1 MITWDKIVKA
11 VAGAAGAVWGL
22 FGGRDT
28 MLTVMLALMAIDYIT
43 GLVIGWVG
51 KSPKTDSGHLSS
63 AVGWAGL
70 AKKAGELLAVI
81 VGVLLDMLAVEQLG
95 YQGAVFRTGMMLYII
110 ATEGISVLENLGLL
124 GVPLPG
130 FVRKALEQLQQQSGE
145 GSGGT
150 PEN

>member
-11 VAGAAGAVWGL
+11 LSAAIGAVWGL

-95 YQGAVFRTGMMLYII
+95 LQAAMFRTGMILYIV

-130 FVRKALEQLQQQSGE
+130 CVVKALEQLREKSDTGAQKE
-145 GSGGT
+145 V
-150 PEN
+150 

>member
-11 VAGAAGAVWGL
+11 LSAAIGAVWGL

-95 YQGAVFRTGMMLYII
+95 LQGAMFRTGMILYIV
-110 ATEGISVLENLGLL
+110 ATEGISVLENLGIL
-124 GVPLPG
+124 GVPMPG
-130 FVRKALEQLQQQSGE
+130 FVAKALEQMREKSDTGAQKE
-145 GSGGT
+145 V
-150 PEN
+150 

>member
-11 VAGAAGAVWGL
+11 LSAAIGAVWGL

-28 MLTVMLALMAIDYIT
+28 MLTVMLALMAIDYIP

-95 YQGAVFRTGMMLYII
+95 LQAAMFRTGMILYIV

-130 FVRKALEQLQQQSGE
+130 FVVKALEQLREKSDTGAQKE
-145 GSGGT
+145 V
-150 PEN
+150 

>member
-11 VAGAAGAVWGL
+11 LSAAIGAVWGL

-95 YQGAVFRTGMMLYII
+95 LQGAMFRTGMILYIV
-110 ATEGISVLENLGLL
+110 ATEGSSVLENLGIL

-130 FVRKALEQLQQQSGE
+130 FVVKALEQLREKSDTGAQKE
-145 GSGGT
+145 V
-150 PEN
+150 

>member
-11 VAGAAGAVWGL
+11 LSAAIGAVWGL

-95 YQGAVFRTGMMLYII
+95 LQAAMFRTGMILYIV

-130 FVRKALEQLQQQSGE
+130 FVVKALEQLREKSDTGAQKE
-145 GSGGT
+145 G
-150 PEN
+150 

>member
-11 VAGAAGAVWGL
+11 LSAAIGAVWGL

-70 AKKAGELLAVI
+70 TKKAGELLAVI

-95 YQGAVFRTGMMLYII
+95 LQAAMFRTGMILYIV
-110 ATEGISVLENLGLL
+110 ATEGISVLENLGIL
-124 GVPLPG
+124 GVPMPG
-130 FVRKALEQLQQQSGE
+130 FVVKALEQLREKSDTGAQKE
-145 GSGGT
+145 V
-150 PEN
+150 

>member
-1 MITWDKIVKA
+1 
-11 VAGAAGAVWGL
+11 
-22 FGGRDT
+22 

-95 YQGAVFRTGMMLYII
+95 LQAAMFRTGMILYIV
-110 ATEGISVLENLGLL
+110 ATEGISVLENLGIL
-124 GVPLPG
+124 GVPMPG
-130 FVRKALEQLQQQSGE
+130 FVVKALEQMQQASEDG
-145 GSGGT
+145 GSGTKGI
-150 PEN
+150 

>member
-28 MLTVMLALMAIDYIT
+28 MLTVMLALMAIDYVT
-43 GLVIGWVG
+43 GLVIGWIG

-63 AVGWAGL
+63 SVGWAGL

-81 VGVLLDMLAVEQLG
+81 VGVLLGRRRKSPMEMAMEMHMSVEAIHRRQRSIMDKMRA
-95 YQGAVFRTGMMLYII
+95 GA
-110 ATEGISVLENLGLL
+110 
-124 GVPLPG
+124 
-130 FVRKALEQLQQQSGE
+130 
-145 GSGGT
+145 
-150 PEN
+150 

>member
-11 VAGAAGAVWGL
+11 LSAAIGAVWGL

-81 VGVLLDMLAVEQLG
+81 VGVLLDMLAAEQLG
-95 YQGAVFRTGMMLYII
+95 LQAAMFRTGMILSIV
-110 ATEGISVLENLGLL
+110 ATEGISVLENLGIL
-124 GVPLPG
+124 GVPLPA
-130 FVRKALEQLQQQSGE
+130 FVVKALEQLREKSDTGAQKE
-145 GSGGT
+145 V
-150 PEN
+150 

>member
-11 VAGAAGAVWGL
+11 IAGAAGAVWGL

-28 MLTVMLALMAIDYIT
+28 MLTVMLALMAIDYVT
-43 GLVIGWVG
+43 GLVIGWIG

-63 AVGWAGL
+63 SVGWAGL
-70 AKKAGELLAVI
+70 AKKAGELLAVV

-95 YQGAVFRTGMMLYII
+95 LQAAMFRTGMILYIV
-110 ATEGISVLENLGLL
+110 ATEGISVLENLGIL

-130 FVRKALEQLQQQSGE
+130 FVVKALEQLRDRSDAGE
-145 GSGGT
+145 KK
-150 PEN
+150 EV

>member
-11 VAGAAGAVWGL
+11 LSAAIGAVWGL

-95 YQGAVFRTGMMLYII
+95 LQAAMFRTGMILYIV

-130 FVRKALEQLQQQSGE
+130 FVRKALEQLQQKSGDGE
-145 GSGGT
+145 KL
-150 PEN
+150 E

>member
-11 VAGAAGAVWGL
+11 LSAAIGAVWGL

-63 AVGWAGL
+63 SVGWAGL
-70 AKKAGELLAVI
+70 A
-81 VGVLLDMLAVEQLG
+81 
-95 YQGAVFRTGMMLYII
+95 
-110 ATEGISVLENLGLL
+110 
-124 GVPLPG
+124 
-130 FVRKALEQLQQQSGE
+130 
-145 GSGGT
+145 
-150 PEN
+150 

>member
-43 GLVIGWVG
+43 GLVIVWVG

-81 VGVLLDMLAVEQLG
+81 VGVLLDMLAAEQLG
-95 YQGAVFRTGMMLYII
+95 LQGAMFRTGMILYIV
-110 ATEGISVLENLGLL
+110 ATEGISVLENLGIL

-130 FVRKALEQLQQQSGE
+130 FVVKALEQLRDRSDAGE
-145 GSGGT
+145 KK
-150 PEN
+150 EV

>member
-11 VAGAAGAVWGL
+11 LSAAIGAVWGL

-95 YQGAVFRTGMMLYII
+95 LQAAMFRTGMILYIV
-110 ATEGISVLENLGLL
+110 ATEGISVLENLGIL
-124 GVPLPG
+124 GVPMPA
-130 FVRKALEQLQQQSGE
+130 FVVKALEQLREKSDT
-145 GSGGT
+145 GT
-150 PEN
+150 QKEV